1 MQTAAGVA
9 LVTIGVALA
18 LSLVT
23 WLRGRFGRNA
33 ADALAASSGVLVA
46 VGGLLIVGGAN
57 LWSWVVAPLF
67 LATGAIAQRRA
78 LQAPGGPF
86 RT

>member
-33 ADALAASSGVLVA
+33 ADGVAAASGVLVG
-46 VGGLLIVGGAN
+46 VGGLVIVGGAN
-57 LWSWVVAPLF
+57 VWSWVVAPLF
-67 LATGAIAQRRA
+67 LATGAVAQRRA